1 MNRYILAGCAGLLA
15 AVLAS
20 PIFAAELKPILKAPA
35 YKAPVYVAPFS
46 WSGFYVGGFGGYGVG
61 SSSWVNSATGVGT
74 NNFRVRGFVA
84 GGTAGYNLQT
94 GEWVWGVEADAGGS
108 WINGTTNAG
117 CAPGCETKN
126 IWRATARGRIGHAW
140 ERWLPYLTG
149 GAAFGR
155 IIMDPTGGPSD
166 AKTKTGWT
174 VGGGVEYAF
183 MGPWSAKI
191 EYLYADLGNATCGTA
206 SCGAPT
212 DVTFKTSIVR
222 GGINYRF

>member
-20 PIFAAELKPILKAPA
+20 PIFAADLKPILKAPA

-46 WSGFYVGGFGGYGVG
+46 WSGFYVGAFGGYGVG

-149 GAAFGR
+149 GAAFVTIRGAR
-155 IIMDPTGGPSD
+155 EHNLKNVDRRDS
-166 AKTKTGWT
+166 ARQA
-174 VGGGVEYAF
+174 GGVHRPVGLGQILARLRHHLCR
-183 MGPWSAKI
+183 GPAP
-191 EYLYADLGNATCGTA
+191 LCRACRPMRA
-206 SCGAPT
+206 S
-212 DVTFKTSIVR
+212 SWR
-222 GGINYRF
+222 